1 MERYDK
7 GLLGN
12 MGFKAR
18 LSIPDREILVQNW
31 KNRGKSGF
39 LNRGKNLKPF
49 EILSFLRILLIIKC
63 NSNSKILV
71 I

>member
-18 LSIPDREILVQNW
+18 LSIPDREILVQNLE
-31 KNRGKSGF
+31 NGGKSGF
-39 LNRGKNLKPF
+39 LRGGSNF
-49 EILSFLRILLIIKC
+49 EIF
-63 NSNSKILV
+63 
-71 I
+71 